1 MGKKVK
7 AAKAARKAVMAARK
21 AEKES
26 GARRLVRLGLKLG
39 VAGAAVAG
47 GGAVV
52 AMVLLKEGSTSGS
65 GSVVLR
71 DEEPNGISA
80 MMGQLMEVYMSEP
93 PKKAVADKM
102 NVSIAIQ
109 DLTAPDIA
117 TTLTFKGSD
126 ITVSNGVAPDA
137 DIYIGTELA
146 LLLSL
151 TGAGQG
157 LAMLK
162 WLGTEEGK
170 NLLKAFKE
178 GRFKVKGV
186 VFNAPQ
192 MLRLQALLAPDPD

>member
-1 MGKKVK
+1 
-7 AAKAARKAVMAARK
+7 
-21 AEKES
+21 
-26 GARRLVRLGLKLG
+26 
-39 VAGAAVAG
+39 
-47 GGAVV
+47 
-52 AMVLLKEGSTSGS
+52 
-65 GSVVLR
+65 
-71 DEEPNGISA
+71 
-80 MMGQLMEVYMSEP
+80 
-93 PKKAVADKM
+93 
-102 NVSIAIQ
+102 
-109 DLTAPDIA
+109 
-117 TTLTFKGSD
+117 
-126 ITVSNGVAPDA
+126 VAPDA